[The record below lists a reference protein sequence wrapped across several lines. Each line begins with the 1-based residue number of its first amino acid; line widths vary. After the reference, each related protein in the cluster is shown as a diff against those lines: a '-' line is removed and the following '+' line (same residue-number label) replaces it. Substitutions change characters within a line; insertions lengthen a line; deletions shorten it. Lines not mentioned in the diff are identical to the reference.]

1 MKSMNVILVVL
12 AMCFAAC
19 APQGVPQ
26 VDPGTGTDPEPGP
39 VVDSGRVKTAFEVM
53 AKAAP
58 DEPYQTY
65 SGRTVENI
73 EGFTPKTAPELDKYG
88 GLLSKTFTATGY
100 FRVEKE
106 GDRWWMVTPL
116 GHAFI
121 AASVGEFMYGS
132 SDRQKSALAGT
143 FKSLPVW
150 AASEMSWIKS
160 LGFTALGRGNS
171 ATVREVPSRIPYCV
185 YASPM
190 TTYTRHLKNDLKMN
204 FPANT
209 PMVFDTDYDEYL
221 TSGLSWL
228 SSYAADPYCLGIFT
242 DNELFWTDDLLKIY
256 LSNLPASN
264 ANRIEAQ
271 RWLDERKGKSG
282 SVWSS
287 ATEEDKDAFKA
298 YCLETYLRRTS
309 AALRQY
315 DPNHLYIGN
324 RFYKWTSELSSKAM
338 MEAAGKYIDVIS
350 INFYTKWEPVQED
363 FDNWSG
369 WSGRPILISE
379 FYVKGEDS
387 GLPNTAGLGWIVPTQ
402 EDRGLWYENFVA
414 GLIKTGK
421 CVGWQW
427 FKYQDNDP
435 QDTTADAS
443 NTDSNK
449 GLVTWDFK
457 RYDAMIKHMS
467 AANAQIYHL
476 AEYYTNNK

>member
-1 MKSMNVILVVL
+1 MNTLLLSAFML
-12 AMCFAAC
+12 AAAC
-19 APQGVPQ
+19 TGKEPA
-26 VDPGTGTDPEPGP
+26 PGTAPTPGPDTTVVVTKTPFEVRAKTEPG
-39 VVDSGRVKTAFEVM
+39 
-53 AKAAP
+53 AA
-58 DEPYQTY
+58 YQTY
-65 SGRTVENI
+65 TGRTVDNI
-73 EGFTPKTAPELDKYG
+73 EGFTPGSAPELDKYG
-88 GLLSKTFTATGY
+88 GLASKSFAATGY

-106 GDRWWMVTPL
+106 GERWWMVTPL

-132 SDRQKSALAGT
+132 SDRQKAALAST
-143 FKSLPVW
+143 FKTLPIW
-150 AASEMSWIKS
+150 ASSEMAWIKS
-160 LGFTALGRGNS
+160 LGFTAIGRGNS
-171 ATVREVPSRIPYCV
+171 STVKGLPNRLPYCV

-190 TTYTRHLKNDLKMN
+190 TTYVRHLKNDLKLN
-204 FPANT
+204 VPTNA
-209 PMVFDTDYDEYL
+209 PVVFDAGYDEYL

-228 SSYAADPYCLGIFT
+228 ANYANDPYCIGIFT
-242 DNELFWTDDLLKIY
+242 DNELFWTDDLLKVY
-256 LSNLPASN
+256 LSNLPSTD

-271 RWLDERKGKSG
+271 RWFDQRKGVKG
-282 SVWSS
+282 ASVSS
-287 ATEEDKDAFKA
+287 ATAEDKDAFKA
-298 YCLETYLRRTS
+298 YCLDTYLRRTL
-309 AALRQY
+309 AAMRQY

-324 RFYKWTSELSSKAM
+324 RFYKWPSELSSKAM

-369 WSGRPILISE
+369 WSGRPVLISE

-402 EDRGLWYENFVA
+402 EDRGLWYENFIA

-449 GLVTWDFK
+449 GLVTWDFR
-457 RYDAMIKHMS
+457 RYDDMIRHMV

-476 AEYYTNNK
+476 AQFYSK